1 MKVAVVGAGFAGLA
15 LCYYLLEE
23 GVSVELIEAKRLGG
37 GASGAAVGL
46 LHPYAGEQVRRSY
59 LADEALSEARVLLT
73 LAQTHSQDIVAQYSG
88 ILRKADEDQ
97 AKVLLEHQDK
107 YKDVEQLEKDLFF
120 IRSGIVVH
128 SCNYLEGLFSALQAK
143 GLQWKLQNISHME
156 ELLGYDAFF
165 LAIGGGV
172 FSMPG
177 LESFRL
183 QGVKGQALICKWP
196 HHLEKLSLSLMGKG
210 YIVPMEGG
218 TVQLG
223 STYERGKKDS
233 DVDIERAVLELTPKA
248 QALIPCW
255 NKLDVIGGKAGVRVS
270 RREHYFPLLSSIGNK
285 GWIMSGLGS
294 RGLLY
299 HAYGA
304 KKLVEQW
311 KESCN
316 S

>member
-15 LCYYLLEE
+15 LCYYLLQQ
-23 GVSVELIEAKRLGG
+23 GVSVDLIEAKGLGG

-59 LADEALSEARVLLT
+59 LADEALSEARVLLS
-73 LAQTHSQDIVAQYSG
+73 LAQTYSKDVVAQYSG

-97 AKVLLEHQDK
+97 AKVLLEHQEK
-107 YKDVEQLEKDLFF
+107 YNDVEQLEKDLFF

-128 SCNYLEGLFSALQAK
+128 SSNYLDGLFSALQAK
-143 GLQWKLQNISHME
+143 GLQWKLQNISHMD
-156 ELLGYDAFF
+156 ELVDYDAFF

-177 LESFRL
+177 LESFNL
-183 QGVKGQALICKWP
+183 QGIKGQALICRWP
-196 HHLEKLSLSLMGKG
+196 KDVQELSLSLMGKG
-210 YIVPMEGG
+210 YIVPMKEG

-223 STYERGKKDS
+223 STYERGRKDS
-233 DVDIERAVLELTPKA
+233 DVDIERAVVELTPKA
-248 QALIPCW
+248 QALISSW
-255 NKLDVIGGKAGVRVS
+255 NKLDVIAGKAGVRVS
-270 RREHYFPLLSSIGNK
+270 RREHYFPLLASVGSK
-285 GWIMSGLGS
+285 GWIISGLGS

-316 S
+316 F